1 MAYYTPQPATPPPA
15 LGNRY
20 DQKQPPMMPPTP
32 GLQNQK
38 PQIRPPVQGGP
49 MPYTPPGISPQVAA
63 LMRTAQPGGGY
74 DNIGV
79 PLSTLHGQVP
89 GAGPVQPVQ
98 PGQMFQNAQMANA
111 QFQNAQSKPM
121 QMPPPQQSLAQRQAA
136 TVSGIANRPG
146 VSPQVA
152 ALMRAH
158 PSQGQSNDLP
168 PPPMNRMRALR

>member
-79 PLSTLHGQVP
+79 PLSTLHRQVP

-98 PGQMFQNAQMANA
+98 PGQMFQNAGAAM
-111 QFQNAQSKPM
+111 SKPM
-121 QMPPPQQSLAQRQAA
+121 QMQPTPTQQSMAQRQAA
-136 TVSGIANRPG
+136 MVRGIANRPG

-152 ALMRAH
+152 ALMRSH
-158 PSQGQSNDLP
+158 PSQQGQANDL
-168 PPPMNRMRALR
+168 PPMNRMRALR

>member
-1 MAYYTPQPATPPPA
+1 MAYYNPQV
-15 LGNRY
+15 
-20 DQKQPPMMPPTP
+20 MPPTQVP
-32 GLQNQK
+32 TMRSN
-38 PQIRPPVQGGP
+38 PQPPAVDP
-49 MPYTPPGISPQVAA
+49 ARSKPGISPQVAA